1 MFQRNSTQWTPLDCA
16 AAKGHANVAAVLLEF
31 DSPVDPVDKIKVT
44 VYSIPP
50 YFPGFQNTRSI
61 IIGHNENK
69 WTGVLKSC
77 FPPTTTIIDENCR

>member
-16 AAKGHANVAAVLLEF
+16 AAEGHAKVAEVLLEF
-31 DSPVDPVDKIKVT
+31 DSPVNPMGKIKVT

-61 IIGHNENK
+61 II
-69 WTGVLKSC
+69 L
-77 FPPTTTIIDENCR
+77 